1 MTRSLSHI
9 LTITLLLLMMTALP
23 ALAKTVGSVTHLSGP
38 LMAKNAAGA
47 TRALSIKSN
56 VEEGDTLI
64 TEKRTYGRVKFID
77 GGEVTLRP
85 NTTMQVENYVF
96 NKDKPS
102 DDKAA
107 LSLIKGGLRAVTGQI
122 SKRGNVDSYK
132 MKTPSATIGV
142 RGTTYDMKVCQAG
155 SCAGLAD
162 GIYLYVRDGAIAVT
176 TNAGA
181 QTFGAGTYI
190 YVKDAGS
197 PPVILPKDPGL
208 NLNIPALDKKT
219 CGVR

>member
-1 MTRSLSHI
+1 MTRTLRHI
-9 LTITLLLLMMTALP
+9 LFAVLLTAVTALP
-23 ALAKTVGSVTHLSGP
+23 ALARTVGNVTHLSGP
-38 LMAKNAAGA
+38 LFAKNAAGA
-47 TRALSIKSN
+47 KRALSVKSA
-56 VEEGDTLI
+56 VDEGDTLM

-85 NTTMQVENYVF
+85 NSTMVVENYAF

-107 LSLIKGGLRAVTGQI
+107 LNLIKGGLRAVTGQI
-122 SKRGNVDSYK
+122 GKRGNVDSYR

-162 GIYLYVRDGAIAVT
+162 GIYLFVRDGAIAVT
-176 TNAGA
+176 TNVGA
-181 QTFGAGTYI
+181 QTFSAGTYV

-208 NLNIPALDKKT
+208 NLNIPALDKKS
-219 CGVR
+219 CGIR